1 MFTNGQTINYDK
13 YYATLENTPAPIL
26 ASQLPKVHIDL
37 AGLMKYAH
45 DKGKKAGELTDEEKN
60 YFISDDDVKSLQ
72 EKVSTS
78 IKYKS
83 LAEWNASIET

>member
-13 YYATLENTPAPIL
+13 YYAALENTPAPIL

-45 DKGKKAGELTDEEKN
+45 DKGKRLESSLTKKKITLYQMMTLN
-60 YFISDDDVKSLQ
+60 PYKKRFPLQ
-72 EKVSTS
+72 LNTKVLLSGTHP
-78 IKYKS
+78 
-83 LAEWNASIET
+83 